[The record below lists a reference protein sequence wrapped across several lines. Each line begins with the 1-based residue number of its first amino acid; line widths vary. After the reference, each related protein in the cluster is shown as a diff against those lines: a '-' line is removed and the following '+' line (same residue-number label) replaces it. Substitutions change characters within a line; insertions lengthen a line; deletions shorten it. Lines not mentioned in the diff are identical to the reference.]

1 MEKRIE
7 ELERKVAGLEKQLAE
22 LQGAVSHYHAIHQIA
37 IDELKVSPSSAS
49 YNVVAGVSY
58 QN

>member
-1 MEKRIE
+1 MMKKHIE

-37 IDELKVSPSSAS
+37 IDEIRLMLAR
-49 YNVVAGVSY
+49 
-58 QN
+58 